1 MHAADWFTEFFQGV
15 ATDLWTLFASPEMT
29 AAEAEFFVAQLQ
41 LQPGASVLDVPSG
54 NGRHAIALAQ
64 QGFKVTGVDIS
75 AEMLSKSQD
84 DARQAGLTDNSVIR
98 FESHDM
104 RELAFKQQFD
114 GAFCAGNSF
123 GYFTPD
129 DTMRF
134 LQGVA
139 AALKPTGR
147 FLIDTSM
154 AAESFFVTG
163 GVKEWVEVGDILML
177 IENVYLPTE
186 ARVDSNLTFLRN
198 GKSEKRT
205 ASHYVHTVGEIVRML
220 GAVGLVTVA
229 AHATIDGDPF
239 ELGCDRLFLVSQKG
253 S

>member
-1 MHAADWFTEFFQGV
+1 MHTADWFIEFFQGV
-15 ATDLWTLFASPEMT
+15 ATDLWTQFASPEMT
-29 AAEAEFFVAQLQ
+29 AAEAEFLMAELQ

-54 NGRHAIALAQ
+54 NGRHAIALAHE
-64 QGFKVTGVDIS
+64 GFRVTGIDIS
-75 AEMLSKSQD
+75 QEMLSQSVL
-84 DARQAGLTDNSVIR
+84 DARKAGLVDCGLIR

-104 RELAFKQQFD
+104 RELAFDQQFD

-129 DTMRF
+129 DTLRF
-134 LQGVA
+134 LRGVA
-139 AALKPTGR
+139 LALKPGGR

-163 GVKEWVEVGDILML
+163 GVKEWVEVGDIVML
-177 IENVYLPTE
+177 IENVYVPTD
-186 ARVDSNLTFLRN
+186 ARVDSILTFLRD

-205 ASHYVHTVGEIVRML
+205 ASHHVHTVGEIVRML
-220 GAVGLVTVA
+220 ASVGLVTVA

-239 ELGCDRLFLVSQKG
+239 ELGCDRLFLVSQK
-253 S
+253 SS